1 METMR
6 NETHLRELQ
15 EQVRKGKGRI
25 FDLQQEIQEDQATL
39 DHLREEVLEAKI
51 RRIAMEEITRDSRE
65 SLLRNLGYVESFYGY
80 PDMAKTEAPGKEDR

>member
-39 DHLREEVLEAKI
+39 DHLREEVLEAQI

-80 PDMAKTEAPGKEDR
+80 PDMAKTEAPDKEDR